1 VPKLKILAQAQVD
14 AREAHARLKTLVDA
28 LEGRL
33 PGMSIGL
40 RDYAVNALFERA
52 LAHASGFLDRM
63 GGRYRLVARQGR
75 GYGGVAETDLEV
87 IDAYTDRPRS
97 PESLSGGEG
106 FLAALALALGLSE
119 AVRQAAGGVRLDALF
134 IDEGFGSLDPSA
146 LEDAV
151 SLLNSVRTD
160 ERMVGVISHVTAMQ
174 EQVDAQ
180 LRVRKSRT
188 GSSVE
193 HHGC

>member
-1 VPKLKILAQAQVD
+1 
-14 AREAHARLKTLVDA
+14 
-28 LEGRL
+28 
-33 PGMSIGL
+33 
-40 RDYAVNALFERA
+40 
-52 LAHASGFLDRM
+52 
-63 GGRYRLVARQGR
+63 
-75 GYGGVAETDLEV
+75 
-87 IDAYTDRPRS
+87 
-97 PESLSGGEG
+97 
-106 FLAALALALGLSE
+106 
-119 AVRQAAGGVRLDALF
+119 VRLDALF

-180 LRVRKSRT
+180 LRVMKSRT